1 MSEAAMSYANIIGF
15 SGNITR
21 PSKTF
26 ALVDRVVQDIARAT
40 GLAGRTYDIEDLGP
54 SLLRARNTGNFD
66 AQAQDILKRI
76 LASDIL
82 VVGSPTYKGSYT
94 GLFKHFFD
102 LVDPAALRGKPV
114 VLTATGGGDRH
125 ALIVEHALRPLFGFF
140 ETLTLPTAIYASERD
155 FADGKMVAEATLWRV
170 SQAVAQAA
178 AALKSVDGFALAAE

>member
-1 MSEAAMSYANIIGF
+1 MGHATVVGF

-26 ALVDRVVQDIARAT
+26 ALVDRVVQDIARTT
-40 GLAGRTYDIEDLGP
+40 GRVGRSYDIEDLGA
-54 SLLRARNTGNFD
+54 SLLQARRASDLGEEAR
-66 AQAQDILKRI
+66 DILERVI
-76 LASDIL
+76 ASDIL

-102 LVDPAALRGKPV
+102 LVEPTALRGKPV

-125 ALIVEHALRPLFGFF
+125 ALIAEHSLRPLFGFF

-155 FADGKMVAEATLWRV
+155 FAEGEIASEAALWRV
-170 SQAVAQAA
+170 SQAVGQAA
-178 AALKSVDGFALAAE
+178 GALKSIDGFALAAE